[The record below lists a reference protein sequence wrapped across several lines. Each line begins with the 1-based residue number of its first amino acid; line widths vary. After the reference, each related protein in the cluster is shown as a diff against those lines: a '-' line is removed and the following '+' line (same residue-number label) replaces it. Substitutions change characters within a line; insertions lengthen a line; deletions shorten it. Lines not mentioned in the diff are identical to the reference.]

1 MAIATIAALAAG
13 MVLDGSVRTEARA
26 GTSSAGETPNA
37 AAVRLD
43 VLGRAPNPDGAL
55 SFGLSP
61 SAVLAS
67 GRQLFARGFGEGEL
81 RLGPRAWARL
91 RQALGYGSADLSPV
105 APASVRGPVVAP
117 PGGFVTIEES
127 STSLELETRASRRL
141 RIVGSASW
149 VVAGG
154 ADAAARTTLPLSRGP
169 LVRASLDWAATRLD
183 TLRLELQALDYRYLT
198 DQPAHDRRAS
208 VASFTATWRTRL
220 ARDAQLSLSLGPG
233 VGRSQLHDQ
242 AANTVVYGVGAAEL
256 RDALLRDMSASI
268 SVGVEPL
275 GDPLTGEIIELG
287 SVRASAV
294 WGRQGGVAL
303 AAGLIGSQ
311 ALTSGSGG
319 PTSAQAGDRY
329 LRGELTATVP
339 LDPRSSLAAGAR
351 AAFLSRP
358 VSNQPGDQWVA
369 FVSYVAQVP
378 LLR

>member
-1 MAIATIAALAAG
+1 
-13 MVLDGSVRTEARA
+13 
-26 GTSSAGETPNA
+26 
-37 AAVRLD
+37 
-43 VLGRAPNPDGAL
+43 
-55 SFGLSP
+55 
-61 SAVLAS
+61 
-67 GRQLFARGFGEGEL
+67 
-81 RLGPRAWARL
+81 
-91 RQALGYGSADLSPV
+91 
-105 APASVRGPVVAP
+105 VAP